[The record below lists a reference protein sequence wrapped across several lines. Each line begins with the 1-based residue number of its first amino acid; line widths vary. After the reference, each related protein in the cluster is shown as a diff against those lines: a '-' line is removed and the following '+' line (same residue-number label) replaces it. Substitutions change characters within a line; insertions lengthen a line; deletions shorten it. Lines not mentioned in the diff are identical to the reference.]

1 MEVVLNTLY
10 VVSLLVMLVGA
21 GVLVLDVIFSF
32 LSDKC
37 TEPTVAEYVVNKKT
51 GLLAASKDSG
61 FFVLSQ
67 PEFRYVYKNKKYRG
81 RSANF
86 FMKVFVPKGANLIPF
101 EQGNK
106 YMIYVNPDE
115 PKKFV
120 TDGEQFFNPFR
131 VIGLVFV
138 VAGVLLWMAITYL
151 V

>member
-1 MEVVLNTLY
+1 METVLNILY
-10 VVSLLVMLVGA
+10 IVSLLVMVAGA
-21 GVLVLDVIFSF
+21 GVLILDVVFSF

-37 TEPTVAEYVVNKKT
+37 TEPITAEYVVNKKT
-51 GLLAASKDSG
+51 GLLASNKESG

-67 PEFRYVYKNKKYRG
+67 PEFRYVYKNRKYRG

-86 FMKVFVPKGANLIPF
+86 FMKVFASEGSSIVPF

-106 YMIYVNPDE
+106 YMIYVNPSE

-131 VIGLVFV
+131 VIGLVLV
-138 VAGVLLWMAITYL
+138 VVGVLLWMAITYL